1 MKPEFLK
8 GIMPALL
15 TGFTDDNTAIDCTR
29 VRSLVRHLME
39 QGVHGLYVGGS
50 SGEMLLCSVE
60 ERKQLLEAVLA
71 QTQKKITVIAHVGC
85 TGTRETLEL
94 VRHAAMAGADAVS
107 SVTPL
112 YFAYSFADVKHYY
125 EAIAAASDLPVI
137 IYNIPARTGMTLN
150 ADQLHELLTIP
161 GIAGMK
167 FTSSDFFLLER
178 LRADHPD
185 KIFYNGSDE
194 MLLSGLSA
202 GADGGIG
209 TTYNFQAHRMLAIY
223 NLYHEGK
230 MQEALAVQSQANR
243 IIKTVLKYGVM
254 PACKELLNIGGLPYG
269 ICREPFLPLSDADR
283 AALAVEAKENL
294 GENFMLSHN

>member
-15 TGFTDDNTAIDCTR
+15 TGFTDDGSAIDTAR
-29 VRSLVRHLME
+29 VGTLVKHLMK

-60 ERKQLLEAVLA
+60 ERKTLLEAVLA
-71 QTQKKITVIAHVGC
+71 ETRKKITVIAHVGC

-94 VRHAAMAGADAVS
+94 ARHAEKAGADALS

-112 YFAYSFADVKHYY
+112 YFAYSFEDVKNFY
-125 EAIAAASDLPVI
+125 IALAAETSLPVI

-161 GIAGMK
+161 NIAGMK
-167 FTSSDFFLLER
+167 FTSSDFFQLER

-209 TTYNFQAHRMLAIY
+209 TTYNFQANRMLDIY
-223 NLYHEGK
+223 RLYHEGK
-230 MQEALAVQSQANR
+230 MQEALAVQSQANK
-243 IIKTVLKYGVM
+243 IIASVLKYGVM
-254 PACKELLNIGGLPYG
+254 PACKELLTIGGLPYG
-269 ICREPFLPLSDADR
+269 RCRAPFTPLSAEKRALLEKDA
-283 AALAVEAKENL
+283 AENL
-294 GENFMLSHN
+294 GINFMLD

>member
-15 TGFTDDNTAIDCTR
+15 TGFTDDGTDIDEARIRT
-29 VRSLVRHLME
+29 LVRHLMT

-60 ERKQLLEAVLA
+60 ERMRLLEAVTA
-71 QTQKKITVIAHVGC
+71 ETRNQITVIAHVGC
-85 TGTRETLEL
+85 PSLTDTLTL
-94 VRHAAMAGADAVS
+94 ARHAAAAGADALS

-112 YFAYSFADVKHYY
+112 YFAYSFAEVRYFY
-125 EAIAAASDLPVI
+125 EVLAAETVLPVI

-150 ADQLHELLTIP
+150 ADQLHTLLSIP
-161 GIAGMK
+161 NIAGMK

-194 MLLSGLSA
+194 MLLSGLAA

-209 TTYNFQAHRMLAIY
+209 TTYNFQANRMLAIY
-223 NLYHEGK
+223 DLYHRGD
-230 MQEALAVQSQANR
+230 MQGALEMQSRANK
-243 IIKTVLKYGVM
+243 IIASVLNYGVM
-254 PACKELLNIGGLPYG
+254 PACKALLSIGGLPYG
-269 ICREPFLPLSDADR
+269 TCRPPFLPLTEEQRTALYRDAT
-283 AALAVEAKENL
+283 ENL
-294 GENFMLSHN
+294 GAGFMLDT

>member
-15 TGFTDDNTAIDCTR
+15 TGFTDDGNAIDTTR
-29 VRSLVRHLME
+29 VRKLAAHLMK
-39 QGVHGLYVGGS
+39 QGVHGLYVGGT

-60 ERKQLLEAVLA
+60 ERKELLEAVLA
-71 QTQKKITVIAHVGC
+71 ETQKKITVIAHVGC

-94 VRHAAMAGADAVS
+94 ARHAEKAGADALS

-112 YFAYSFADVKHYY
+112 YFAYSFEDVKNFY
-125 EAIAAASDLPVI
+125 IALAGETSLPVI

-150 ADQLHELLTIP
+150 AGQLDELLAIP
-161 GIAGMK
+161 NVAGMK

-209 TTYNFQAHRMLAIY
+209 TTYNFQANRMLDIY
-223 NLYHEGK
+223 RLYHEGK

-243 IIKTVLKYGVM
+243 IIVSVLKYGVM
-254 PACKELLNIGGLPYG
+254 PACKEILSIGGLPYG
-269 ICREPFLPLSDADR
+269 KCRAPFSALREDKR
-283 AALAVEAKENL
+283 AMLEKEALENL
-294 GENFMLSHN
+294 GAGFMLD

>member
-1 MKPEFLK
+1 MKPDFLK

-15 TGFTDDNTAIDCTR
+15 TGFTDDNTAIDCER
-29 VRSLVRHLME
+29 NRSLVRHLME
-39 QGVHGLYVGGS
+39 QGVHGLYIGGS
-50 SGEMLLCSVE
+50 SGEMLLCSVD

-71 QTQKKITVIAHVGC
+71 ETQKKITVIAHVGC

-94 VRHAAMAGADAVS
+94 VRHAAKVGADAVS

-125 EAIAAASDLPVI
+125 EMIAAASDLPVI

-185 KIFYNGSDE
+185 KVFYNGSDE

-209 TTYNFQAHRMLAIY
+209 TTYNFQANRMLAIY

-230 MQEALAVQSQANR
+230 MQEALVVQSKANS
-243 IIKTVLKYGVM
+243 IIKTVLKYGVI

-269 ICREPFLPLSDADR
+269 FCREPFLPLSDADKVT
-283 AALAVEAKENL
+283 LAVEAKENL
-294 GENFMLSHN
+294 GENFMLSGI